1 MSNSWDWITMS
12 PWLTCFSIICL
23 IFLLLSELL
32 IMAILCCDASRERPK
47 SHVSKNKDLPRPDE
61 AFEKDSLNKGNIL
74 KSEFGEPLPPSRRKA
89 LRNASWDFG
98 TGTINSTGTIRS
110 AVKSSD
116 DQAVVKGS
124 PEDTTAARPTSSLD
138 LPSMFADT
146 DRDWQIVTGRNTST
160 NGNHGEEPVG
170 TQEEHEALASPEN
183 GNLTGSYTGTIAM
196 RSPREHP
203 SLIPLSSVL
212 PTLVQAGDSSYG

>member
-1 MSNSWDWITMS
+1 MQHQTIGVGKR
-12 PWLTCFSIICL
+12 WLVCL
-23 IFLLLSELL
+23 IVLYW
-32 IMAILCCDASRERPK
+32 
-47 SHVSKNKDLPRPDE
+47 
-61 AFEKDSLNKGNIL
+61 DS
-74 KSEFGEPLPPSRRKA
+74 SRRKA

-124 PEDTTAARPTSSLD
+124 PEDITAARPTSSLD

-146 DRDWQIVTGRNTST
+146 DRDWQIVTGRNTSI

-183 GNLTGSYTGTIAM
+183 VHPVFLTTC
-196 RSPREHP
+196 
-203 SLIPLSSVL
+203 
-212 PTLVQAGDSSYG
+212 

>member
-1 MSNSWDWITMS
+1 MQSCIFFVMRLIHQLLVRSMQHQTIGVGKRWLIGLIVLYWDS
-12 PWLTCFSIICL
+12 
-23 IFLLLSELL
+23 
-32 IMAILCCDASRERPK
+32 
-47 SHVSKNKDLPRPDE
+47 
-61 AFEKDSLNKGNIL
+61 
-74 KSEFGEPLPPSRRKA
+74 SRRKA

-146 DRDWQIVTGRNTST
+146 DRDWQIVTGRNTSI

-183 GNLTGSYTGTIAM
+183 VHPVFLTTC
-196 RSPREHP
+196 
-203 SLIPLSSVL
+203 
-212 PTLVQAGDSSYG
+212 